1 MPIYEYRFGH
11 CQRYDTHRRISTVA
25 VGKTARSVRETIEAA
40 REGDLPK
47 GLDE

>member
-1 MPIYEYRFGH
+1 MEMP
-11 CQRYDTHRRISTVA
+11 D
-25 VGKTARSVRETIEAA
+25 SVRETIEAA

>member
-1 MPIYEYRFGH
+1 MPIYEYRYGMEMP
-11 CQRYDTHRRISTVA
+11 
-25 VGKTARSVRETIEAA
+25 GSVREVVEAA